1 MPAPRKPFKRGGGPP
16 SRPGRPGQRP
26 PQQGRPRRPTPRQT
40 SARERVLELIA
51 RQAARYPDLLVTE
64 PETDGLDRRDGALA
78 HAIYDIITRRWL
90 TIEHIARRI
99 LRRPWED
106 SHPAFRAT
114 LLVGA
119 AQILFLDRVPPHAAV
134 SEAVDWAKEHGG
146 LAASRAVNAVL
157 RQFVDLAGERE
168 RRATWT
174 DQLDELPLSDGTAL
188 VLTEPIL
195 PNDPIDRLAAATSH
209 APSLLRSWLRSMPL
223 REVREVALHGIAHP
237 PIILNTAHAQTPLP
251 ETAIPHTVP
260 GHHVF
265 TGNHEELLDTLS
277 QRSDLWVQDPA
288 SSLAVGSVA
297 DLRPRVVIDPCA
309 GLGTKT
315 RQLQATFPN
324 ATIIASDVDRLRY
337 ATLSKVFIDSDQ
349 VRVLPYERLRE
360 HAGTADLILLDVPCS
375 NTGVLA
381 RRPEARHRFD
391 RERLESLTG
400 VQRQIIADSI
410 PLLASAG
417 RILYSTCSLD
427 AAENE
432 EQAKWAARWHS
443 LSISRESRRR
453 PEGGP
458 GQPPE
463 RYTDGAYSVLL
474 A

>member
-1 MPAPRKPFKRGGGPP
+1 MDRGGLGDIDRDEVRIVRHVDGDILRLFISGRRGAHFEIELAIGAFDV
-16 SRPGRPGQRP
+16 SRLFVDIDTLVLHLVMAGREHFA
-26 PQQGRPRRPTPRQT
+26 RR
-40 SARERVLELIA
+40 E
-51 RQAARYPDLLVTE
+51 
-64 PETDGLDRRDGALA
+64 LA
-78 HAIYDIITRRWL
+78 HADQKL
-90 TIEHIARRI
+90 
-99 LRRPWED
+99 
-106 SHPAFRAT
+106 
-114 LLVGA
+114 LLV
-119 AQILFLDRVPPHAAV
+119 LHR
-134 SEAVDWAKEHGG
+134 
-146 LAASRAVNAVL
+146 N
-157 RQFVDLAGERE
+157 
-168 RRATWT
+168 
-174 DQLDELPLSDGTAL
+174 PLKTAL
-188 VLTEPIL
+188 ARLPSIPLTLAPLGALRVEFRFTLRYPHQRPHEPCAHR
-195 PNDPIDRLAAATSH
+195 DRQ
-209 APSLLRSWLRSMPL
+209 RDN
-223 REVREVALHGIAHP
+223 EHGIAHP
-237 PIILNTAHAQTPLP
+237 PIILNTAHAQSPLP
-251 ETAIPHTVP
+251 ETAVPHTVP

-265 TGNHEELLDTLS
+265 TGAHEELLDTLS

-297 DLRPRVVIDPCA
+297 DLRPRVIIDPCA

-324 ATIIASDVDRLRY
+324 ASIIASDVDRLRY
-337 ATLSKVFIDSDQ
+337 ATLSKVFSASDQ
-349 VRVLPYERLRE
+349 VRVIPYERLRE
-360 HAGTADLILLDVPCS
+360 HAGTAELILLDVPCS

-443 LSISRESRRR
+443 LSVSRESRRR

-463 RYTDGAYSVLL
+463 RYTDGAYSVLI